1 MHDSI
6 IFNLRE
12 VWYDE
17 MAAVIGML
25 YMYVYWAHMRYSTRC
40 SLKLNLQNKNHAF
53 QVRQW
58 REDILWLAWYM
69 RLGEHSVNRRCPCA
83 QSVYLFHEMEIR
95 SKEKQYLVA
104 VFVFILVSSNQQ
116 KSSGFSKNQKWRN
129 IIITTEN
136 YPQKKWLNRECPAV
150 HVWFFLMLFL

>member
-40 SLKLNLQNKNHAF
+40 SLKLNLQNKTTRFKYDNDEKIYYDSPGICVWA
-53 QVRQW
+53 
-58 REDILWLAWYM
+58 
-69 RLGEHSVNRRCPCA
+69 NT
-83 QSVYLFHEMEIR
+83 QSIV
-95 SKEKQYLVA
+95 V
-104 VFVFILVSSNQQ
+104 
-116 KSSGFSKNQKWRN
+116 
-129 IIITTEN
+129 
-136 YPQKKWLNRECPAV
+136 V
-150 HVWFFLMLFL
+150 HVHKVCTYFMRWK